1 MGVGFATS
9 AVVHL
14 VKPSVFEPLIPPA
27 LPGATELVYASG
39 VAEAVCAVGLL
50 TGRRWAGP
58 LSVAVLLAV
67 WPGNLQMAL
76 DVTDGAGPDDRLKV
90 VAAWARMPLQLPMMW
105 AAMQGRSPRTQPG

>member
-1 MGVGFATS
+1 MGLGFATS
-9 AVVHL
+9 AIVHL

-27 LPGATELVYASG
+27 LPRPTELVYASG

-76 DVTDGAGPDDRLKV
+76 DVTEAAGPEDRLKV
-90 VAAWARMPLQLPMMW
+90 AGVWARMPLQVPMMW
-105 AAMQGRSPRTQPG
+105 AAMQGRAPRRPPA